1 MDNIASGDLMVGA
14 NPVTSLQTGVF
25 TVNFP
30 STMGNIADITDG
42 SGATDIGV
50 IDVDV
55 QASNGV
61 IHAINKVMLPN

>member
-1 MDNIASGDLMVGA
+1 MMGA
-14 NPVTSLQTGVF
+14 NPVTSLQGGVF
-25 TVNFP
+25 TVNLP
-30 STMGNIADITDG
+30 GTGDNIADITDG

-50 IDVDV
+50 IAVDV